1 VTAALMEAEGLE
13 AGYGAALVLHGVH
26 VRAEPGEIV
35 SIIGPNGAGKS
46 TLLKVVLGL
55 ERLSAGSVLV
65 DGGPPRRS
73 AGAVG
78 YVPQLHAVDRELPLR
93 GRDLVRFGLD
103 GNRYGLTVASGAAN
117 RRVDTAMEAV
127 GATSF
132 ADRPVGLLSGGEQQR
147 LRIAQALLT
156 DPVLLLCDEPLLGLD
171 LHHQRE
177 VTELLDR
184 RRREHGTAVV
194 FVTHEVNPV
203 LPYVDRVLYLA
214 GGRFAVGAP
223 TETLTAPTL
232 SMLFGTPVDVLEV
245 RGRLHI
251 VGGDAEVDDDA
262 GHHHLDHPHDDTRHG
277 AER

>member
-1 VTAALMEAEGLE
+1 MARLALRGATMRFGRRTLFEGLDLE
-13 AGYGAALVLHGVH
+13 LGAGEFLAVL
-26 VRAEPGEIV
+26 
-35 SIIGPNGAGKS
+35 GPNGAGKS

-245 RGRLHI
+245 RGRLLI

>member
-1 VTAALMEAEGLE
+1 VARLALRGATMRFGRRTLFEGLDLE
-13 AGYGAALVLHGVH
+13 LGAGEFLAVL
-26 VRAEPGEIV
+26 
-35 SIIGPNGAGKS
+35 GPNGAGKS

-132 ADRPVGLLSGGEQQR
+132 A
-147 LRIAQALLT
+147 
-156 DPVLLLCDEPLLGLD
+156 EPLLGLD

-232 SMLFGTPVDVLEV
+232 SRLFGTPVDVLEV
-245 RGRLHI
+245 RGRLLI

>member
-1 VTAALMEAEGLE
+1 MARLALRGATMRFGRRTLFEGLDLE
-13 AGYGAALVLHGVH
+13 LGAGEFLAVL
-26 VRAEPGEIV
+26 
-35 SIIGPNGAGKS
+35 GPNGAGKS

-232 SMLFGTPVDVLEV
+232 SRLFGTPVDVLEV
-245 RGRLHI
+245 RGRLLI

-262 GHHHLDHPHDDTRHG
+262 GHHQLDHPHDDTRHG